1 MSLLEVNNVNRVLTD
16 NNGAQVN
23 VLQNINF
30 DVQQSEFV
38 SLIGPSGCG
47 KTTLL
52 RLISGLDRPEGGTVK
67 VKDELVTKPDAS
79 RGYVFQHGSL
89 FPWETIRDNIAAG
102 LRVTQGRHF
111 DKQLVDRYIALMGLQ
126 GFESA
131 FPHQVSGGMAQRAA
145 LARSIIMHPELL
157 LLDEPMG
164 ALDAFTRADIQNVI
178 YRVWQQTKTTMI
190 LVTHDIDEAVYLSQR
205 IIVMTPRPGQIKQI
219 VTNPLPYPRQRTSDD
234 FLKFRQTIQDLLDF
248 GSHDQLVTD
257 SKEKAK

>member
-1 MSLLEVNNVNRVLTD
+1 MSLLEVKAVNRILTD
-16 NNGAQVN
+16 NNGQRVP
-23 VLQNINF
+23 VLNNINF
-30 DVQQSEFV
+30 DVEPGEFV

-52 RLISGLDRPEGGTVK
+52 RLISGLDQPESGTVK
-67 VKDELVTKPDAS
+67 VNDKLVTKPDVS

-89 FPWETIRDNIAAG
+89 FPWFSIRDNISAG

-111 DKQLVDRYIALMGLQ
+111 DQALVDQYIDLMGLK

-190 LVTHDIDEAVYLSQR
+190 LVTHDIDEAVYLSNR
-205 IIVMTPRPGQIKQI
+205 IIVMTPRPGQIKEI
-219 VTNPLPYPRQRTSDD
+219 VTNPLPYPRQRTSDE
-234 FLKFRQTIQDLLDF
+234 FLKFRQQIQDKLNF
-248 GSHDQLVTD
+248 GAKDQVAA
-257 SKEKAK
+257 S